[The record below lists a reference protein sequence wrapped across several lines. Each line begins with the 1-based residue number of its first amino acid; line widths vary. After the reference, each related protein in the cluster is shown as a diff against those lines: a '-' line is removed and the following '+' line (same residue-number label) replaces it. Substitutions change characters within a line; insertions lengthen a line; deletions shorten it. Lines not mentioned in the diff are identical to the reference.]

1 MNKDTLLSILR
12 HLLTFGGGFVVAK
25 GYLSESLVTQLIGAV
40 PAAVGWLW
48 GAVDEYRAWKKA
60 SAEGYKL

>member
-1 MNKDTLLSILR
+1 MNKDTILSILR
-12 HLLTFGGGFVVAK
+12 HLLTFVGGLVVAK
-25 GYLSESLVTQLIGAV
+25 GYLSESLATQLIGGI
-40 PAAVGWLW
+40 PTFIGAAW